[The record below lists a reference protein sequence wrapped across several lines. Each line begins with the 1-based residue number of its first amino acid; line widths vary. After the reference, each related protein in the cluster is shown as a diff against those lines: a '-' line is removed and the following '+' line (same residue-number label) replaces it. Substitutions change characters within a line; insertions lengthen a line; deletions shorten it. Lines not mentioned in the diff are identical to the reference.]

1 MPYDSR
7 FVFVAD
13 RAAHRAAMTVTGSYL
28 VSAEGVARDGF
39 DWVPESS
46 RRARGVPVYAALRSL
61 GRAGLAAM
69 IEHCCALARR
79 IAERLGARPGVEI
92 LNDVVLNQAL
102 VRFHPSADGAGVDA
116 TADALTRAV
125 IERVQRD
132 GTCWLGGTVW
142 HDMAAMRVSLS
153 NWATGEDDIDRTVE
167 VILRCYDDAR
177 AA

>member
-1 MPYDSR
+1 
-7 FVFVAD
+7 
-13 RAAHRAAMTVTGSYL
+13 MTVTGSYL

-61 GRAGLAAM
+61 GRCGVAAM
-69 IEHCCALARR
+69 IERSCALARR
-79 IAERLGARPGVEI
+79 VAERLGARPGVEI
-92 LNDVVLNQAL
+92 LNDVVLNQTL
-102 VRFHPSADGAGVDA
+102 VRFHPSADGAGGDA
-116 TADALTRAV
+116 AADALTRAV

-153 NWATGEDDIDRTVE
+153 NWATGEDDVDRTVE